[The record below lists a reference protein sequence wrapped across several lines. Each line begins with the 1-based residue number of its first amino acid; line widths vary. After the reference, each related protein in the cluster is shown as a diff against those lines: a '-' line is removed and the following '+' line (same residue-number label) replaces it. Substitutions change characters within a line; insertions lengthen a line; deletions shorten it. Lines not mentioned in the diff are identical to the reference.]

1 MAKLSKKQRTQLSAL
16 LSAFPSSGLTSRISR
31 NIAKYFKSFVGRDFK
46 ALAQMAL
53 FVLSPFLA
61 PAEIEVWLA
70 LSKRKSKIHLLLLLP
85 EHMRMFGPT
94 SSYNTERC
102 GDDLIALY
110 RSMGVQRYLGG
121 TSVQH
126 DKPIHQP
133 GTLRKH
139 VGSSELGSI
148 VLNAPDLGNITS
160 LYDLK
165 DFTLLLPP
173 GITLSTIGHFAKAVA
188 GADGKVINLHV

>member
-94 SSYNTERC
+94 SSYNTERAYSYSPSERC

-148 VLNAPDLGNITS
+148 VLNAPDLGCRWGRWQSYQSACVTM
-160 LYDLK
+160 
-165 DFTLLLPP
+165 
-173 GITLSTIGHFAKAVA
+173 
-188 GADGKVINLHV
+188 